1 MTKLQRP
8 TTAPALYEQDG
19 LGESAIIHEHYFIG
33 GSDWL
38 VTEFNPDDD
47 LAFGWACL
55 NGDRQNAELGYVS
68 IAELESIQFP
78 LNVGVGANGMAA
90 PILLGYQQVERD
102 EGWPANLTLTQGIAL
117 LDQRQGR

>member
-1 MTKLQRP
+1 MTLQRP
-8 TTAPALYEQDG
+8 TTAPDLYAQDG
-19 LGESAIIHEHYFIG
+19 LGEAAIIHEHYFIG
-33 GSDWL
+33 GNDWL

-68 IAELESIQFP
+68 VAELESIQIP
-78 LNVGVGANGMAA
+78 LRVQVGANGMAE
-90 PILLGYQQVERD
+90 PIVLGYQGVERD
-102 EGWPANLTLTQGIAL
+102 EGGPPNLTLTQGIAL